1 MMRKM
6 SMKKGMGMLL
16 GGLLTVSLLAGGG
29 SALMAQAENTGSSSS
44 TSEDE
49 STNMYLGVTVIDNP
63 TTATDSSERFGG
75 SYVYFGTN
83 AYTKDTSAL
92 KFRVLQNETK
102 YTSGAKNRLLLD
114 CDEVL
119 WTAQKTSRDK
129 GTITK
134 LLNGSGFW
142 NNCLDS
148 VQQSAVTQNGDND
161 KVFLLNTRIIGQP
174 KYGYAKGTSGS
185 LNNKLVSATLKKG
198 SAYWLEKDYGY
209 IRTEGSYQSSNEP
222 ETAGVSP
229 ALYLDTSKVLFT
241 KNVTEAGSEKSNN
254 PEYKLTL
261 LDDNLK
267 LENATALSVGFDMD
281 KDNKVTFP
289 VTLEGAEKSSIRVM
303 LLVTDSST
311 GGGTD
316 RTDFSPSGN
325 IIYYGNAEYKEGNV
339 TFTYDSNWEN
349 KYIFLVAE
357 KNVEGN
363 YTNTAST
370 PLYLGE
376 VRQLISSIEIEL
388 KMPLA
393 DMDTYVNN
401 VSDLPDAGVAFKA
414 EITTFNDTPIT
425 ALENDSTS
433 PISIT
438 AVTSDASANE
448 QIKFNTNYKLTFQIT
463 NNNQDYKF
471 DEKNLEVTIKY
482 KQKSSD
488 EDTSVI
494 VKAVAKDGNQN
505 GKITIN
511 NSATL
516 DNAIAL
522 EISDFTVT
530 TRKAR
535 FINKEAAFEITS
547 DATTINYAATYQKV
561 QEYLKA
567 GKDEYIASVPVEGG
581 GTEPVP
587 VQWVNSPHNT
597 FRENNTAGGNFTIEG
612 TLVPSEV
619 NEKNVEFPDG
629 TSKKVFLSVN
639 MNKQEKAGTPQI
651 ADVDEN
657 HTSDNHVK
665 VGHKIRISPA
675 ETSNWTDST
684 IYYTSDGTDPNDSA
698 STTRQ
703 YFGGDDE
710 VEIELTPDKLLSTIK
725 VQAYA
730 SRGDDLDSET
740 VSETYT
746 FASNNLT
753 AVDGSITYDYSSE
766 IKDSQEGSG
775 SDAGTSGEDSTG
787 TSGET
792 STSTTASANV
802 LWGATVKA
810 TAKDKTSE
818 GKIFT
823 GWTVKSGDS
832 DCELTLQGEKAQ
844 LTDKEI
850 TFEMPNQ
857 ALTLTATYKEVKE
870 PAFAT
875 EGQPKAQEVK
885 DGESAAFSVAL
896 TYPTDKYED
905 SNFSYQWQVKDTE
918 SAKDTAYTDI
928 NGATSKDYKIE
939 KAACADSGKVYRCI
953 VKYTSV
959 VDKQEKILTSKSAT
973 LTVNQKTGGLQFE
986 TDLLGKY
993 EIEDGKGITFTV
1005 KATPGYTDNT
1015 LSYQWYCAANTTD
1028 GGTVIDDA
1036 TASSYTISEATIAD
1050 HDGKVYYCI
1059 VSEKIKGTDTVL
1071 ETRTSTKATL
1081 TVSNKPS
1088 HRITITGGK
1097 ATVNGKEVTTAQEGT
1112 EVTIKADKQEN
1123 KKFTGWSPTTTD
1135 VKVADAFADTTTFTM
1150 PDSEVTITANFV
1162 DDYSIT
1168 ISKQPEK
1175 ASVPAG
1181 QSATFTVSASCYPS
1195 TAGLSYQWQVAE
1207 DGSNTFT
1214 NMDGKTEASLTVDNT
1229 TSAMSGNRYRC
1240 VITFED
1246 STHKDVSVTSD
1257 PALLT
1262 VEAASYTITVNN
1274 GTASAAT
1281 GKGGEVIT
1289 IKANDAPEGQEF
1301 KKWTVTSGSASFADA
1316 TATETTFTMPNKDVE
1331 VTAEFQTK
1339 LAAPTITKQ
1348 PENATVYA
1356 GTSTSFTIEA
1366 TGEEMSYQWQVDK
1379 TDGKGFQNISGA
1391 TNTSYRIYT
1400 EDGSMNGYKYKCV
1413 VSNRSASVESNTV
1426 TLTVNYKIT
1435 EGAKSTWKKSSR
1447 TGLTFQGNGAYAKF
1461 SLIKVDGK
1469 LVGAGNYTKKSDPT
1483 IVTLIAS
1490 YLETLSTGEHTL
1502 TMVWSDG
1509 TAETTFTVSDS
1520 SSTSNS
1526 GTSSSSSS
1534 GSSSSKSS
1542 SSSSSTTGSTSSSTT
1557 KKSSSSSATAD
1568 MPVVNRYKDTT
1579 TKDTTDTAEK
1589 TTEETKAEDSAG
1601 TESTDADT
1609 ATSENGSVI
1618 TTLSGDLDEK
1628 PSKLNRYAAAA
1639 SIAVIGLSAAGGI
1652 VAFLTRKIRKNDE
1665 E

>member
-1 MMRKM
+1 MIRKM

-44 TSEDE
+44 TIENE
-49 STNMYLGVTVIDNP
+49 SANMSLGVTEIENP
-63 TTATDSSERFGG
+63 TEATEDSKGFAGR
-75 SYVYFGTN
+75 YVYFGTN
-83 AYTKDTSAL
+83 AYTTNQSAL

-102 YTSGAKNRLLLD
+102 VNTSDAKNRLLLD

-119 WTAQKTSRDK
+119 WTAKKTSRDN
-129 GTITK
+129 GTITTW
-134 LLNGSGFW
+134 LNGTKFW

-148 VQQSAVTQNGDND
+148 VQQSAVTKDGDNQ
-161 KVFLLNTRIIGQP
+161 KVFLLNTRIIGQAN
-174 KYGYAKGTSGS
+174 YGYAKDTSDS

-198 SAYWLEKDYGY
+198 SDYWLEKGYGY
-209 IRTEGSYQSSNEP
+209 IKTEGSYQSSNEP
-222 ETAGVSP
+222 ATAGVSP

-241 KNVTEAGSEKSNN
+241 KSVQEATSDKRNN

-267 LENATALSVGFDMD
+267 LKNETAPSVGFDMD
-281 KDNKVTFP
+281 KDNIVTFP

-303 LLVTDSST
+303 VLVTNSST
-311 GGGTD
+311 RAGQN

-325 IIYYGNAEYKEGNV
+325 IIYYGSATYENGNV
-339 TFTYDSNWEN
+339 TFTYDSNWDG

-376 VRQLISSIEIEL
+376 VRRLISSIEIEL

-393 DMDTYVNN
+393 DMDTYVT
-401 VSDLPDAGVAFKA
+401 SESGLPDASGAFTA
-414 EITTFNDTPIT
+414 VITKFNGTDIN
-425 ALENDSTS
+425 ASENGSTS
-433 PISIT
+433 PISI
-438 AVTSDASANE
+438 AGVTSDASTNE
-448 QIKFNTNYKLTFQIT
+448 IKFNTNYNLKFQIT
-463 NNNQDYKF
+463 KGTSENAEYYKF

-488 EDTSVI
+488 EDRSVT
-494 VKAVAKDGNQN
+494 VKAVAEDKNQN
-505 GKITIN
+505 GTISIK
-511 NSATL
+511 NSTT
-516 DNAIAL
+516 L

-535 FINKEAAFEITS
+535 FINEDEAFIITS
-547 DATTINYAATYQKV
+547 GATINYAATYQKV
-561 QEYLKA
+561 QECLNA
-567 GKDEYIASVPVEGG
+567 GNDAYIATVPVEGG
-581 GTEPVP
+581 DTEEVP
-587 VQWVNSPHNT
+587 VRWDSSAHNT
-597 FRENNTAGGNFTIEG
+597 FRENNTKGGTFEIEG
-612 TLVPSEV
+612 TLVPSKK
-619 NEKNVEFPDG
+619 NEENIEFPDE
-629 TSKKVFLSVN
+629 TSKAVLLTVK
-639 MNKQEKAGTPQI
+639 MNKQENAGTPQI

-665 VGHKIRISPA
+665 VGHKITISPA
-675 ETSNWTDST
+675 TEPNWTDST
-684 IYYTSDGTDPNDSA
+684 IYYTSDGTDPHSSN
-698 STTRQ
+698 TQ
-703 YFGGDDE
+703 KFFGGNSS
-710 VEIELTPDKLLSTIK
+710 VEIELKPDTTLSPIK
-725 VQAYA
+725 AYA
-730 SRGDDLDSET
+730 SRGDDLDSDTALQE
-740 VSETYT
+740 YT
-746 FASNNLT
+746 FASNTLT
-753 AVDGSITYDYSSE
+753 AVDGSIRYNYGTE
-766 IKDSQEGSG
+766 VTDSQDDAGSDSG
-775 SDAGTSGEDSTG
+775 STSGDGSSG
-787 TSGET
+787 ISGET
-792 STSTTASANV
+792 STSTTTSANV
-802 LWGATVKA
+802 LWGATVTA
-810 TAKDKTSE
+810 TAEDKTSE

-823 GWTVKSGDS
+823 GWTVKSGNS
-832 DCELTLQGEKAQ
+832 NYELTLQGEEAE

-857 ALTLTATYKEVKE
+857 ELTLTATYEEVKE
-870 PAFAT
+870 PTFAI

-885 DGESAAFSVAL
+885 DGESANFSVAL
-896 TYPTDKYED
+896 TYPTKYDD
-905 SNFSYQWQVKDTE
+905 SKFNYQWQVKDSE
-918 SAKDTAYTDI
+918 SATTYKNI
-928 NGATSKDYKIE
+928 ESATSKEYKIE
-939 KAACADSGKVYRCI
+939 QAAYADSGKVYRCI

-959 VDKQEKILTSKSAT
+959 VDNEEKTLTSGSAT
-973 LTVNQKTGGLQFE
+973 LTVNQKTGGLEFE
-986 TDLLGKY
+986 KDLAEKY
-993 EIEDGKGITFTV
+993 TVEDGKNITFEV

-1015 LSYQWYCAANTTD
+1015 LSYQWYCADNATD
-1028 GGTVIDDA
+1028 NGSEIEGA
-1036 TASSYTISEATIAD
+1036 TDSSYTISNATIAD
-1050 HDGKVYYCI
+1050 HNGKVYYCI

-1071 ETRTSTKATL
+1071 ETITSTKATL

-1088 HRITITGGK
+1088 NNITITGGK
-1097 ATVNGKEVTTAQEGT
+1097 ATVDGEEVTSAQEGT
-1112 EVTIKADKQEN
+1112 EVTITADTQEN
-1123 KKFTGWSPTTTD
+1123 KKFTGWSTTTTG
-1135 VKVADAFADTTTFTM
+1135 VKFDDDTAVTTTFTM
-1150 PDSEVTITANFV
+1150 PDSAVAITANFA

-1181 QSATFTVSASCYPS
+1181 QSATFTVSASCYP
-1195 TAGLSYQWQVAE
+1195 TDAALSYQWQR
-1207 DGSNTFT
+1207 NK
-1214 NMDGKTEASLTVDNT
+1214 NDGKGFQDIPGATEASYTE
-1229 TSAMSGNRYRC
+1229 TSVNSNLNGARYQC
-1240 VITFED
+1240 VISFADKLHED
-1246 STHKDVSVTSD
+1246 ATQTSSE
-1257 PALLT
+1257 ALLT
-1262 VEAASYTITVNN
+1262 VEAAIYTITVNN
-1274 GTASAAT
+1274 GTASAST
-1281 GKGGEVIT
+1281 GKGGEIIT

-1356 GTSTSFTIEA
+1356 GSSTSFTIEA

-1435 EGAKSTWKKSSR
+1435 EGAKSTWKKSSS
-1447 TGLTFQGNGAYAKF
+1447 TGLTFQGNGTYAKF

-1589 TTEETKAEDSAG
+1589 TTEETKAEDTAG
-1601 TESTDADT
+1601 SESTDADT